1 MTVHLVP
8 LTVSQPDQP
17 TNCQPRPGLA
27 AKVTAV
33 PWPYNRVVLHPWGL
47 TAPNPLQFTV
57 RVNAGLAVGVRG
69 GTSLGRSL
77 DVDVKVGV
85 GPAWIVASIF
95 GVGVGAAAFVCCIPA

>member
-1 MTVHLVP
+1 M
-8 LTVSQPDQP
+8 
-17 TNCQPRPGLA
+17 
-27 AKVTAV
+27 
-33 PWPYNRVVLHPWGL
+33 VLHPWGP

-77 DVDVKVGV
+77 DVDVDVKVGVGLGVGVKVGV

-95 GVGVGAAAFVCCIPA
+95 GVGVGAAAFVCRIPA